1 MTWEDRW
8 GEHRNAVVEGPLS
21 YETIRRWCAKF
32 GQAYANQLRRRR
44 PRPGDKWHLDEVFVR
59 INGRLRYLWRAVDQ
73 HGNVL
78 DVLVHSRRNAVSAR
92 RFFRKLLKG
101 LRYVPRVLVT
111 DKLGSY
117 QVAHR
122 ELMSSVEHRRSR
134 YLNNRAENSH
144 QPTRQHERAM
154 KRFTSLRHAQRFLS
168 ACSAATAIC
177 SARPNGEPRWPTASR
192 SGVRSPRPTLPPE
205 M

>member
-1 MTWEDRW
+1 MLVR
-8 GEHRNAVVEGPLS
+8 GVAVS

-44 PRPGDKWHLDEVFVR
+44 PRPGDKWHLDEVFVG

-78 DVLVHSRRNAVSAR
+78 DVLVQSRRNALAAK

-122 ELMSSVEHRRSR
+122 DSVVGGAPAVAVSEQPRREGPRLHLQAVQLVHRDDG
-134 YLNNRAENSH
+134 
-144 QPTRQHERAM
+144 PF
-154 KRFTSLRHAQRFLS
+154 RFDVL
-168 ACSAATAIC
+168 AI
-177 SARPNGEPRWPTASR
+177 GT
-192 SGVRSPRPTLPPE
+192 
-205 M
+205 